1 MTLQKRARLVAAIG
15 MLVGLALLASAALGE
30 PAAGADGVSANW
42 AGYVAQSAASTGAP
56 FSSVSGSW
64 RQPNATCSGGRET
77 YSAVW
82 VGLGGYD
89 QDANALEQI
98 GTDADC
104 TRSGRAHYTSWYE
117 LLPAAPVNLTLEV
130 HPGDE
135 MVASVTVKG
144 HGVTLRVRDLTTGAR
159 FSRTERSSAIDTSTA
174 EWIVEAPSICA
185 SGDACETLPLTD
197 FGTVAFSAATATAAT
212 HTGTITDPHWAAS
225 ALELQQSALTS
236 VAGQAGTR
244 AAPASTLILAVPSAV
259 PPSSLGAFSVSWQA
273 QSIALERSEAPALPG
288 FGGGPP

>member
-1 MTLQKRARLVAAIG
+1 MTLQKMTRLATPIG
-15 MLVGLALLASAALGE
+15 MLAGVALLASAALSE
-30 PAAGADGVSANW
+30 PAARADGVSANW
-42 AGYVAQSAASTGAP
+42 AGYLAQPSASAGAP

-64 RQPNATCSGGRET
+64 RQPSATCSGGRET

-82 VGLGGYD
+82 VGLGGYN
-89 QDANALEQI
+89 QDATALEQI

-104 TRSGRAHYTSWYE
+104 TRSGRARYTSWYE

-159 FSRTERSSAIDTSTA
+159 FSRTERSSVLDTSSA

-185 SGDACETLPLTD
+185 SSAACETLPLTD
-197 FGTVAFSAATATAAT
+197 FGTVAFSAATATAAA
-212 HTGTITDPHWAAS
+212 HTGTITDPDWAAT
-225 ALELQQSALTS
+225 ALELQQSAVTS
-236 VAGQAGTR
+236 VAGQPGTR
-244 AAPASTLILAVPSAV
+244 AEPLRPL
-259 PPSSLGAFSVSWQA
+259 
-273 QSIALERSEAPALPG
+273 
-288 FGGGPP
+288 